1 MSDAGAAV
9 SRIDFLNGPL
19 RGTHLTLYATCLV
32 HRGDSHLETVPLATV
47 AAVRVEFLRD
57 HRRLGW
63 GVALIVLAL
72 LLFAVSAP
80 LTSLAEIAASDVS
93 SGTSGVAM
101 ALHTLFRILEAIG
114 HALPWLGAVA
124 VLGGGT
130 LATLGWLGGTTL
142 GLTFAGGERVYPVR
156 GRDTKLLDF
165 AEQVSEKLM
174 QLKR

>member
-47 AAVRVEFLRD
+47 AAVRVEFVRD
-57 HRRLGW
+57 RRRLGW
-63 GVALIVLAL
+63 GVALVVLAL
-72 LLFAVSAP
+72 LLFAVSGP
-80 LTSLAEIAASDVS
+80 LASLAGLAANDVA

-101 ALHTLFRILEAIG
+101 ALHALFRILEALG
-114 HALPWLGAVA
+114 NALPWLAGVA
-124 VLGGGT
+124 VLGGGA

-142 GLTFAGGERVYPVR
+142 GLTFAGGERTYPVR
-156 GRDTKLLDF
+156 GRNTTLLDF